1 MDSLHRCEVDHQSV
15 VDGCASGHIMT
26 PAANRDLE
34 TELTPELDGV
44 DNVGH
49 AAAAGNQRRTLVH
62 EAIMDP
68 SRLIV
73 AGIAG
78 LQQLPRERVGKFP
91 RGVSNGSRGRS

>member
-1 MDSLHRCEVDHQSV
+1 
-15 VDGCASGHIMT
+15 MT

-91 RGVSNGSRGRS
+91 RGVSNGSRGGHELSS